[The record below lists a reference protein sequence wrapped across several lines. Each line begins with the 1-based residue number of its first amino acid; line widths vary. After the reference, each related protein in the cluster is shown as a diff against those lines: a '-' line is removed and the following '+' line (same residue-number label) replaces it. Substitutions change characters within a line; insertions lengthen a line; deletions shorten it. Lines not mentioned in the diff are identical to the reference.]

1 MEDAIHQM
9 PEGLFRQE
17 DYITH
22 VMRHSITSQA
32 FCLRGP
38 FWDNEVRARSAELH
52 RGGKTVS
59 ELDESPDPGDKALLG
74 LRQHVLQRMAALMEK
89 RLDLSADINSPLRF

>member
-22 VMRHSITSQA
+22 VTRHSITSQA

-38 FWDNEVRARSAELH
+38 FWDNEVRASSAELH
-52 RGGKTVS
+52 RRK
-59 ELDESPDPGDKALLG
+59 DCIRA
-74 LRQHVLQRMAALMEK
+74 R
-89 RLDLSADINSPLRF
+89 